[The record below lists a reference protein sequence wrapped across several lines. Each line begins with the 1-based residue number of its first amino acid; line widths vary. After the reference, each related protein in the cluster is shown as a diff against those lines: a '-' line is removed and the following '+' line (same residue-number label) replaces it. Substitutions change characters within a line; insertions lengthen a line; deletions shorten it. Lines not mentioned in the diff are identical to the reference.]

1 MTINSTDK
9 SKSENLFKLA
19 KFSLTIIHKMSQ
31 FSSMYIN
38 LFLFLFIHM
47 YIYNKYINKIK
58 NTKTKIHKTAIRCKA
73 SVTPEMKLN
82 EDQLQN

>member
-1 MTINSTDK
+1 
-9 SKSENLFKLA
+9 
-19 KFSLTIIHKMSQ
+19 
-31 FSSMYIN
+31 
-38 LFLFLFIHM
+38 M

>member
-1 MTINSTDK
+1 
-9 SKSENLFKLA
+9 
-19 KFSLTIIHKMSQ
+19 
-31 FSSMYIN
+31 
-38 LFLFLFIHM
+38 M

-82 EDQLQN
+82 EDQLQNLWVTMSEVFLFINETERT